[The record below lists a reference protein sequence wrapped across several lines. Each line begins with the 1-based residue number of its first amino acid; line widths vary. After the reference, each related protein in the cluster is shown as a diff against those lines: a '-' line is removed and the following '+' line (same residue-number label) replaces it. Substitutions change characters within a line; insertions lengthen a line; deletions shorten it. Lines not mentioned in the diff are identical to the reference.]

1 MEEETDEWQGLGQEH
16 FGNGDVNFD
25 VNFDAGQIF
34 PETLEGGDA
43 AEDPEIIYVYMDIQS
58 PIQTLKVLL
67 QEKTKKDLR
76 DYNVWLQNVQMLEP
90 FKTLVDQ
97 CVKGEGLVQVNAQIF
112 DGPKRIN
119 IADVVKPTEEVDNAM
134 KSVEENI
141 GMDADIIMNEKDQ
154 GNSSDS
160 ADCKWRWFIFFI
172 SFWLGNIFDSKIRSW
187 TFCNMCDREGERES
201 GNLYHPART
210 IYT

>member
-1 MEEETDEWQGLGQEH
+1 MTSCWYTCPLAIALKFCTHLFLHLTIFSRYRLVFNVKMNPNFTDPIKMEEETDEWQGLGQEH

-34 PETLEGGDA
+34 PETLDGGDA
-43 AEDPEIIYVYMDIQS
+43 ADDPEIIYVYMDIQS

-119 IADVVKPTEEVDNAM
+119 IADVVKPTDEVDNAM

-160 ADCKWRWFIFFI
+160 ADCK
-172 SFWLGNIFDSKIRSW
+172 
-187 TFCNMCDREGERES
+187 C
-201 GNLYHPART
+201 
-210 IYT
+210 